1 MLSPD
6 QVRAAFA
13 KAGVQAPTPAKPA
26 DMNAPGCRPRQGA
39 ILWIA
44 QQDVVNRG
52 YLPKTARLWAASP
65 GNAEPTPEQWQD
77 ISKQCQRLQREMIV
91 WERTNKLNRKPSEQ
105 AAGNEPPPPTDP
117 WAPDVRASDVPSKGK
132 PKDSSTG
139 RKSPAWRDK
148 LINPQELCERRF
160 VELKYAVP
168 GLFPEGVSL
177 LASRPNMG
185 KSWLLLQITTAIASG
200 TVTLVPSDHPPCGDV
215 LYLALEDNARRLQ
228 RRLTKYFG
236 AQRECWPA
244 RLKLATEW
252 RRLDQGGLDDIREW
266 CASVEKPTLVAID
279 TLKKVRKPKTQNQTD
294 YDADYEACQGLQEL
308 AGNISGLSIIVACH
322 DRKMA
327 ADDVFD
333 TVSGTLGLTGGVD
346 AIAIMKR
353 AGHGTTLHIEGRDL
367 PEPIEKAVSFDRE
380 TCRWMILGEAA
391 EVQRSAERSRVLNAL
406 RAAPDGLTTS
416 EIMATAEISTRH
428 NADVLLSKMTEAGEI
443 ERLKRGFY
451 GLPGTRTR
459 LAGKSP

>member
-1 MLSPD
+1 MPSAEAI
-6 QVRAAFA
+6 QIAKRAAA
-13 KAGVQAPTPAKPA
+13 EMLPTKPA
-26 DMNAPGCRPRQGA
+26 DLDAPGLRLRSGVIYWMPRA
-39 ILWIA
+39 DIA
-44 QQDVVNRG
+44 DRG
-52 YLPKTARLWAASP
+52 FPTKTVRLWAASP
-65 GNAEPTPEQWQD
+65 GTQPTPEQWQH
-77 ISKQCQRLQREMIV
+77 IGKTCCRLQREMLA
-91 WERTNKLNRKPSEQ
+91 WERTKKLNPKPSEQ
-105 AAGNEPPPPTDP
+105 TAGNAGNGPPPPTDP
-117 WAPDVRASDVPSKGK
+117 WAPGVRASDVPSKGK
-132 PKDSSTG
+132 SKDSSAG

-177 LASRPNMG
+177 LASRPKMG

-236 AQRECWPA
+236 ARRECWPA

-279 TLKKVRKPKTQNQTD
+279 TLKKVRKPKAQNQTD

-459 LAGKSP
+459 LAGKAP